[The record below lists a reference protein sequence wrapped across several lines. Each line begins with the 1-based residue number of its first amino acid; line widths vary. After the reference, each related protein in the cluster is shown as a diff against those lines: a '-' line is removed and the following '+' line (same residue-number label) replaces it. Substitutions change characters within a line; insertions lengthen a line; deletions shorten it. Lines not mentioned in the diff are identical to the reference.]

1 MKVNCRHFLAAYR
14 AELVDAKDESD
25 RVREW
30 FVDCD
35 LFGNDVQLCYECGK
49 GRCEAYSP
57 ADNRK
62 GAGK

>member
-14 AELVDAKDESD
+14 VELVDTQDESD
-25 RVREW
+25 RAREW

-57 ADNRK
+57 VNKKKGVRK
-62 GAGK
+62 